1 MASETQPLR
10 VVQPRVILDR
20 RGRIYEPAVGP
31 RLKFLLVLIFV
42 LFALIGANSV
52 YLVSLKVLNWWT
64 GQELGNWFYLQML
77 LWHLVIGGV
86 ITVPFIVFVAAHL
99 KAALKRPNRAAVRL
113 GLGLM
118 ITSMLVLVT
127 GIVMVFQRDLFST
140 TSPTGQLVYWL
151 HALLPLAVIGFYLA
165 HRMAGPVVKWRYA
178 GVWGGAVAAIV
189 VGFGLM
195 HLQDPRQ
202 WNVKGTGDEY
212 FQPSSA
218 RTINEK
224 GETGTHFIPEYALT
238 NNDYCLKCHQ
248 DIYGTW
254 FHSAH
259 HFSSFNNL
267 PYRQSILDM
276 RKALDAEVK
285 LVAQKREMK
294 EDTAEF
300 KKYRAKRLQA
310 TRWCAGCHDPVPFF
324 SGKFDD
330 DNFFRDLEV
339 KLPLDGSKWVDE
351 SERLQPTAHA
361 GLTCVS
367 CHGITHINSVKGN
380 GDYTI
385 QEPTPYPFQYS
396 DSKLLQFVNEY
407 LVKAKP
413 DLHKRSMLKTFHRT
427 AEFCQVCHKVSLP
440 FDVNDYKWTR
450 GQNHYDSWHSS
461 GASGFG
467 ARSFYHPPNAKKCS
481 ECHMPLIDSK
491 DFGNIDGK
499 VHTHLFLGAN
509 TALPAL
515 RLHFGHR
522 HYYPPVGDEEDVIRQ
537 HQEFLKDKKL
547 RVDLFAVREK
557 GEIDGKLHVLRP
569 TLPELVPGESY
580 LVEVVV
586 RNLGV
591 GHEFSQ
597 GTVDSNEIWVQA
609 EVSSEGKPLAQNGVL
624 DEYGYLDPWS
634 HTLNAV
640 VLDRH
645 GNRIDR
651 RNAKDIFVPLFNHQ
665 VPPSSSQVVHYRL
678 TVPKDQKAPLDIKV
692 AVKYRKFDRIFQ
704 DFFMDRRRQA
714 QAGSLLGGSPLDFG
728 GLGSLLGGAARS
740 HALDSRRGPELPVV
754 SICEDHV
761 VLAVQGGSQA
771 QSPTRELPP
780 QWERFNDY
788 GVGLFLAGN
797 EGAEKGLL
805 RQAEEAFQEVTKL
818 RPNDYA
824 DGFLNLARV
833 YLKEGRLQD
842 MAAVLDRAK
851 DVQPGYFK
859 TAWLRAELNVRN
871 GRIPEAI
878 ADYKAVLG
886 TRIPERGFDFSK
898 DREIRRALGN
908 ALFLLAQGEK
918 EGSAEQGAIVKDAIA
933 EFRKVLGIDPED
945 RDSHLALEK
954 CYRQLGD
961 TKMADHHRAEYE
973 IYQIDDNARSFTV
986 NLFRRKHKWADH
998 AAQSVVIYNLPMP
1011 GEPGGPPKAKE
1022 AVTTEEKRR
1031 KGNGSGTTQE

>member
-1 MASETQPLR
+1 MASETQSTSQL
-10 VVQPRVILDR
+10 QARVILDR
-20 RGRIYEPAVGP
+20 RGRVYEPAVSP
-31 RLKFLLVLIFV
+31 RLKGLLVLIFI

-64 GQELGNWFYLQML
+64 GQELGNWFYMQMFF
-77 LWHLVIGGV
+77 WHLVLGGLLV
-86 ITVPFIVFVAAHL
+86 IPFIVFVGAHL

-118 ITSMLVLVT
+118 ITSILLLVT
-127 GIVMVFQRDLFST
+127 GIVMVFQRQLFST
-140 TSPTGQLVYWL
+140 TSFTGQLVYWL
-151 HALLPLAVIGFYLA
+151 HALLPLSVIGFYLA

-189 VGFGLM
+189 ISFGLM
-195 HLQDPRQ
+195 HLQDPRK
-202 WNVKGTGDEY
+202 WNVKGAGEDY
-212 FQPSSA
+212 FFPSSA
-218 RTINEK
+218 RTINEE
-224 GETGTHFIPEYALT
+224 GETGTHFIPGYALM
-238 NNDYCLKCHQ
+238 NNEYCLKCHP
-248 DIYGTW
+248 DVYGTW

-276 RKALDAEVK
+276 RKALDSEVK
-285 LVAQKREMK
+285 LVAQKRGLS
-294 EDTAEF
+294 EDSEDF
-300 KKYRAKRLQA
+300 RKYRAKRLQA

-324 SGKFDD
+324 SGRFDD
-330 DNFFRDLEV
+330 DHFFRDLEV
-339 KLPLDGSKWVDE
+339 NLPLDGSKWVDP
-351 SERLQPTAHA
+351 SEKLQPTAHA

-367 CHGITHINSVKGN
+367 CHGITHINSLKGN

-385 QEPTPYPFQYS
+385 QEPPPYPLQYS
-396 DSKLLQFVNEY
+396 DNKLFQFVNEY

-413 DLHKRSMLKTFHRT
+413 DLHKRSMLKPFHRT
-427 AEFCQVCHKVSLP
+427 SEFCHVCHKVSLP
-440 FDVNDYKWTR
+440 EPVNSYKWTR
-450 GQNHYDSWHSS
+450 GQNHYDSWHAS

-467 ARSFYHPPNAKKCS
+467 ARSFYHPPTAKKCS

-509 TALPAL
+509 TALPSL
-515 RLHFGHR
+515 RLHFGQR
-522 HYYPPVGDEEDVIRQ
+522 NSYPPVGDEEAVIRL

-547 RVDLFAVREK
+547 RVDAFAVREK
-557 GEIDGKLHVLRP
+557 GEIDGKLHVIRP

-580 LVEVVV
+580 LLEVVV

-609 EVSSEGKPLAQNGVL
+609 EVFSQGKPLMQSGML
-624 DEYGYLDPWS
+624 DEHGYLDAWA

-678 TVPKDQKAPLDIKV
+678 NVPKDQREPLEIKV
-692 AVKYRKFDRIFQ
+692 AVRYRKFDRIFQ
-704 DFFMDRRRQA
+704 DFFMDRRPQV
-714 QAGSLLGGSPLDFG
+714 QAGSILGASPYDFG
-728 GLGSLLGGAARS
+728 GLGSLFGGLARS
-740 HALDSRRGPELPVV
+740 RAIDSRRGPELPI
-754 SICEDHV
+754 SNLCEDQV
-761 VLAVQGGSQA
+761 VLPVQGGRRVEP
-771 QSPTRELPP
+771 PTRELPP
-780 QWERFNDY
+780 LWERYNDY

-805 RQAEEAFQEVTKL
+805 TQAEAAFREVTKL

-824 DGFLNLARV
+824 DGYLNLARV
-833 YLKEGRLQD
+833 YLKEGGLED
-842 MAAVLDRAK
+842 AAAVLEKAK
-851 DVQPGYFK
+851 QVQPGYFK
-859 TAWLRAELNVRN
+859 TAWLRAELNLRN
-871 GRIPEAI
+871 GRL
-878 ADYKAVLG
+878 ADAVADFRAVLG
-886 TRIPERGFDFSK
+886 TRMPDRGFDFSK
-898 DREIRRALGN
+898 DREIRRQLAN
-908 ALFLLAQGEK
+908 TLFLMAQNEK
-918 EGSAEQGAIVKDAIA
+918 EGSSEQGAIVREAIT
-933 EFRKVLGIDPED
+933 EFHKVLEIDAED
-945 RDSHLALEK
+945 RDSHLMLEK

-961 TKMADHHRAEYE
+961 GKMAQHHRAEYE

-986 NLFRRKHKWADH
+986 NLFRRKHPWADRLG
-998 AAQSVVIYNLPMP
+998 QSVVIYDLLGP
-1011 GEPGGPPKAKE
+1011 GEVPRPAKPSGVARGP
-1022 AVTTEEKRR
+1022 
-1031 KGNGSGTTQE
+1031 

>member
-1 MASETQPLR
+1 MSSETQPTKPIVRR
-10 VVQPRVILDR
+10 VMLDR
-20 RGRIYEPAVGP
+20 RGRVYEPAVSP
-31 RLKFLLVLIFV
+31 RLKFLLVLIFL
-42 LFALIGANSV
+42 LFALIAANSA
-52 YLVSLKVLNWWT
+52 YLVALKFLNWWT
-64 GQELGNWFYLQML
+64 EKELGNWFYNWMFLG
-77 LWHLVIGGV
+77 HLVLGGLL
-86 ITVPFIVFVAAHL
+86 IVPFIVFVAAHL
-99 KAALKRPNRAAVRL
+99 KAALKRPNRSAVRL

-118 ITSMLVLVT
+118 VAGILLLAT
-127 GIVMVFQRDLFST
+127 GVVMVFQRQLFST
-140 TSPTGQLVYWL
+140 TSLTGQTVYWL
-151 HALLPLAVIGFYLA
+151 HALLPVAVILFYLA

-178 GVWGGAVAAIV
+178 GVWGGIVALWV

-212 FQPSSA
+212 FRPSSA

-267 PYRQSILDM
+267 PYRQSVLDM
-276 RKALDAEVK
+276 RKALDAEVHQ
-285 LVAQKREMK
+285 LALSTGM
-294 EDTAEF
+294 DTKGEAF
-300 KKYRAKRLQA
+300 KKLRATKLQA

-330 DNFFRDLEV
+330 DNSFKDLEI
-339 KLPLDGSKWVDE
+339 KLPIDGSKWMDE
-351 SERLQPTAHA
+351 SEKLQPTAHA

-367 CHGITHINSVKGN
+367 CHGITHINSIKGN

-385 QEPTPYPFQYS
+385 QEPPPYPLQYS
-396 DSKLLQFVNEY
+396 DNPLFQLVNEY

-413 DLHKRSMLKTFHRT
+413 DLHKRSMLKPFHRT
-427 AEFCQVCHKVSLP
+427 SEFCSVCHKVSIP
-440 FDVNDYKWTR
+440 EPVNSYKWSR
-450 GQNHYDSWHSS
+450 GQDHYDSWQNS
-461 GASGFG
+461 GASGFA

-481 ECHMPLIDSK
+481 ECHMPMFDSK

-522 HYYPPVGDEEDVIRQ
+522 HSYPPVGDEEDVIRL
-537 HQEFLKDKKL
+537 HQDKKL
-547 RVDLFAVREK
+547 RVDIFALRDK
-557 GEIDGKLHVLRP
+557 GEIDGGLQVIRP
-569 TLPELVPGESY
+569 ALPELVPGESY
-580 LVEVVV
+580 LIEVVV

-609 EVSSEGKPLAQNGVL
+609 EASSKGKLLLQSGML
-624 DEYGYLDPWS
+624 DEHGHLDPWS

-665 VPPSSSQVVHYRL
+665 VPPSSSQVVHFWL
-678 TVPKDQKAPLDIKV
+678 VVPPGQKDPLDFKV
-692 AVKYRKFDRIFQ
+692 AVKYRKFDRVFE
-704 DFFMDRRRQA
+704 DFFMDRRRQS
-714 QAGSLLGGSPLDFG
+714 QAGALLSSPFD
-728 GLGSLLGGAARS
+728 LGSLVGGLARS
-740 HALDSRRGPELPVV
+740 RALDARQGPQLPITILTQDQVTLPVRDGV
-754 SICEDHV
+754 ATKPPGTD
-761 VLAVQGGSQA
+761 GPGS
-771 QSPTRELPP
+771 PIP

-788 GVGLFLAGN
+788 GVGLLLAGN

-805 RQAEEAFQEVTKL
+805 KQAETAFLEVAKL
-818 RPNDYA
+818 APKNYGDAY
-824 DGFLNLARV
+824 LNLARV
-833 YLKEGRLQD
+833 YLKEGRLKE
-842 MAAVLDRAK
+842 MAAVLDKAK

-859 TAWLRAELNVRN
+859 TAWLRAELNARN
-871 GRIPEAI
+871 GRLDEAI
-878 ADYKAVLG
+878 QDYRQVLE
-886 TRIPERGFDFSK
+886 TKIPDRGFDFSQ

-908 ALFLLAQGEK
+908 ALFLQSQNEK
-918 EGSAEQGAIVKDAIA
+918 DGSPEQVAKVNEAITELK
-933 EFRKVLGIDPED
+933 KVLVIDPED
-945 RDSHLALEK
+945 RDSHYWLEK
-954 CYRQLGD
+954 CYRLLGD
-961 TKMADHHRAEYE
+961 KAAADRHQTEYQ
-973 IYQIDDNARSFTV
+973 IYQIDDNARSHTV
-986 NLFRRKHKWADH
+986 NLFRRKHPWADH
-998 AAQSVVIYNLPMP
+998 AGQSVVIYELRPP
-1011 GEPGGPPKAKE
+1011 GTPGGPSAARGPLLSGKE
-1022 AVTTEEKRR
+1022 SESNKPSRGGGE
-1031 KGNGSGTTQE
+1031 